1 MRATPKYATN
11 PKLLQAH
18 PVLSRLLSLKQA
30 MASLE
35 RLDFGPNSDGDVD
48 DEMDSEDS
56 EEDMRFLWG
65 DRDLAE
71 MDEAEF
77 RELIREA
84 QELNS
89 PQPKEKKE
97 KKKSDGRPNGESK
110 NKKSKSS
117 SKEKGK
123 KSKKPVFDLEEPEFI
138 PASELNGTSSS
149 NTKSKS
155 KSKSSPHSTS
165 AFGEYTSLDATDAQD
180 KSARKRT
187 LRFHTSKIESASN
200 RRAKARGAAMGGDD
214 DIPYKEREKAKEA
227 RMAAESARKMERGLL
242 GQGGEDLED
251 VQEARGVKRARE
263 EDDEGEMGVD
273 GYYELV
279 KRQKRDQRDEK
290 KALYDA
296 QKAAEK
302 YVSVFLFFLGFCAVV
317 DRVFAEPLGRA
328 MVTSQ
333 RMAHDL

>member
-30 MASLE
+30 MSSLE
-35 RLDFGPNSDGDVD
+35 RLDFGPNSDGDE
-48 DEMDSEDS
+48 DEEGSEDY

-89 PQPKEKKE
+89 PQTKETKE
-97 KKKSDGRPNGESK
+97 KKKKTKSLPDGESK
-110 NKKSKSS
+110 KKKSKSS
-117 SKEKGK
+117 GKEKEK

-138 PASELNGTSSS
+138 PASALGGTSSS
-149 NTKSKS
+149 STKSKS
-155 KSKSSPHSTS
+155 KPSPHSTS

-180 KSARKRT
+180 KSARKKS

-214 DIPYKEREKAKEA
+214 DIPYKERDKAKEA
-227 RMAAESARKMERGLL
+227 RMAVESARKMEKGLL

-251 VQEARGVKRARE
+251 VQEGRGVKRARE
-263 EDDEGEMGVD
+263 EDGEGEMGVD

-279 KRQKRDQRDEK
+279 KRQKRDERDEK

-302 YVSVFLFFLGFCAVV
+302 YVCFIGLLLGC
-317 DRVFAEPLGRA
+317 
-328 MVTSQ
+328 
-333 RMAHDL
+333 